1 MRAASA
7 EVIQAYA
14 SSTSFFFI
22 TAMVLLVVVIKSK
35 HSLSQFSGFWA
46 PKDTASPSGSSPGSM
61 WVISSEFCWVWGF
74 VGYSSSKKMIGSMFL
89 NHQQ

>member
-22 TAMVLLVVVIKSK
+22 TISGHQKTQPPRLAVLLAVCGLFLQS
-35 HSLSQFSGFWA
+35 FAGFGV
-46 PKDTASPSGSSPGSM
+46 S
-61 WVISSEFCWVWGF
+61 